1 MKLKISE
8 EEFGRFLLAYYRGI
22 FNPLKLGAAFLFF
35 YDVKGF
41 DNIRHSTNDNH
52 TMDLIVQHFTGTLQ

>member
-1 MKLKISE
+1 MNLRITE

-22 FNPLKLGAAFLFF
+22 FNPLRLGAAFLFY

-41 DNIRHSTNDNH
+41 DSLRHMTNDNDALY
-52 TMDLIVQHFTGTLQ
+52 TIANTFTGGLQ